1 MSKVLY
7 VLKIAMLKPHF
18 VKDVSR
24 IRSLALF
31 YSIYYAKA
39 WLTSI
44 FAAEAPMQDLAC
56 IKALEEICSA
66 KGTWPE
72 GFQTIAKAA
81 LDKLKLHTWYLSE
94 RLVVLALFSNVV
106 DNHTKETMRCALL
119 KYKKHQPQH
128 KEQQRPECSS
138 FSNKYLKDFVGHDS
152 YRLFD
157 LLNLNKNFFKHTSIR
172 VELI

>member
-1 MSKVLY
+1 MREDYLELAILCLTYIGGDLPKNNAKLKLRAPSAFHHARWMSKVLY

-66 KGTWPE
+66 KGT
-72 GFQTIAKAA
+72 
-81 LDKLKLHTWYLSE
+81 
-94 RLVVLALFSNVV
+94 
-106 DNHTKETMRCALL
+106 
-119 KYKKHQPQH
+119 
-128 KEQQRPECSS
+128 
-138 FSNKYLKDFVGHDS
+138 
-152 YRLFD
+152 
-157 LLNLNKNFFKHTSIR
+157 
-172 VELI
+172 